1 MPSHSFLLD
10 DRCDDAFRFTLELAS
25 ERIEAGIERGGFAGV
40 ERERSL
46 LQVQAQRVGLIE
58 GPGGYRRG
66 R

>member
-1 MPSHSFLLD
+1 MGS
-10 DRCDDAFRFTLELAS
+10 RCSGAIQPNAIF
-25 ERIEAGIERGGFAGV
+25 
-40 ERERSL
+40 ERSF